1 MAAPRYPG
9 FRSGEPEPERL
20 EKLNNILRGKL
31 NNSTNGTVT
40 LTANAASTTLTD
52 PLITPVS
59 VIPIHPTTA
68 NAAGALATTYVSS
81 QTNGSAVLTHANNA
95 QADKTFRYVV
105 LG

>member
-9 FRSGEPEPERL
+9 FRSGEPEQERVQ
-20 EKLNNILRGKL
+20 KLSNLLRGKL

-59 VIPIHPTTA
+59 VVAIHPTTA
-68 NAAGALATTYVSS
+68 NAAGAIATTYVSS

-95 QADKTFRYVV
+95 QADKTFRYVIV
-105 LG
+105 G